1 MSDAWK
7 AEIVTPSQIAAD
19 AVDLYFNGLA
29 GGLSTGWAGVDELYT
44 VVPGFWTL
52 VTGYPGS
59 GKSEWVDAL
68 CLNLARLHGWRFVYY
83 SPENQPQQL
92 HLAKLIEK
100 YSGKPFFD
108 GPTER
113 LTLDEVTDAA
123 CWLQQ
128 RFAFIKQAEGPKT
141 IEEIL
146 EVCWGWIHKSGRDNP
161 AGIVIDPWNEIDHHR
176 PSALS
181 ETEYISKTLT
191 YLRQFARNNECHIWL
206 VAHPKLIQ
214 KERESGKRPVPSLS
228 DVSGSAHWW
237 NKADFGIV
245 VHREQGD
252 GSNDVQIHVQK
263 VRFKH
268 MGKQG
273 MAVQIWDRVSGQ
285 YRDKVGGPKLTS
297 MKEWRKGA

>member
-1 MSDAWK
+1 MTWK
-7 AEIVTPSQIAAD
+7 AEVVTIAD
-19 AVDLYFNGLA
+19 MIGPILDLHDKGLA
-29 GGLSTGWAGVDELYT
+29 GGLSTGWPNVDDFYT

-92 HLAKLIEK
+92 HMAKLLEK
-100 YSGKPFFD
+100 HTGKPFFQ
-108 GPTER
+108 GPNER
-113 LTLDEVTDAA
+113 MSHKDIFAA
-123 CWLQQ
+123 NLKLQHQ
-128 RFAFIKQAEGPKT
+128 FAFIKQSEGPRT

-146 EVCWGWIHKSGRDNP
+146 GVCWGWINESGRDNP

-176 PSALS
+176 PAALS

-191 YLRQFARNNECHIWL
+191 YIRQFARNNECHIWL
-206 VAHPKLIQ
+206 VAHPKLLP
-214 KERESGKRPVPSLS
+214 KENGKRPVPTLS

-237 NKADFGIV
+237 NKADFGVV
-245 VHREQGD
+245 VHREQTEGN
-252 GSNDVQIHVQK
+252 NDVQIHVQK

-273 MAVQIWDRVSGQ
+273 MAILKWDRLTGQYNSPIVQI
-285 YRDKVGGPKLTS
+285 RD
-297 MKEWRKGA
+297 MREWKRQTADV

>member
-1 MSDAWK
+1 MSNWK
-7 AEIVTPSQIAAD
+7 AEIVTISQSIGSLL
-19 AVDLYFNGLA
+19 DLHSNGLA
-29 GGLSTGWAGVDELYT
+29 GGLSTGWPNVDDHYT

-68 CLNLARLHGWRFVYY
+68 CLNLAKLHDWRFVYY

-92 HLAKLIEK
+92 HIAKIMEK
-100 YSGKPFFD
+100 YLGKPFFE
-108 GPTER
+108 GPQER
-113 LTLDEVTDAA
+113 ISQDEIFDANL
-123 CWLQQ
+123 WLEH
-128 RFAFIKQAEGPKT
+128 RFAFIKQTEGPKT

-146 EVCWGWIHKSGRDNP
+146 DVCWGWINKSGRSNP

-176 PSALS
+176 PAALS

-191 YLRQFARNNECHIWL
+191 YIRQFARNNECHIWL
-206 VAHPKLIQ
+206 VAHPKLIP
-214 KERESGKRPVPSLS
+214 KDKDGKRPVPTLS

-237 NKADFGIV
+237 NKADFGVV
-245 VHREQGD
+245 VHREQSEGT
-252 GSNDVQIHVQK
+252 NDVQIHVQK

-273 MAVQIWDRVSGQ
+273 MAILKWDRVSGQ
-285 YRDKVGGPKLTS
+285 YTS
-297 MKEWRKGA
+297 PFAPNIQKMSDYRKSAPL